1 LLVIMR
7 TLAALLFAVAGV
19 LATAA
24 DISPAIAGE
33 DYSYANRP
41 PVVFPGPKGGVAHV
55 SPFPMSK
62 RSAAV
67 WASDA
72 CWRDCTSQA
81 AWRFQTCFG
90 MQGADACRVQLDADD
105 RACLRQCRTR
115 GGPVL
120 NITD

>member
-1 LLVIMR
+1 MR
-7 TLAALLFAVAGV
+7 TWAAPVLLAAGLLPTVAG
-19 LATAA
+19 LP
-24 DISPAIAGE
+24 PAMAGD

-41 PVVFPGPKGGVAHV
+41 PVVFPGPKGGVAHI

-67 WASDA
+67 WVSDA

-90 MQGADACRVQLDADD
+90 AQGADACRVQLDADD

-115 GGPVL
+115 GGPAL